1 MTSEMKQTLSITVV
15 FCLAMPST
23 AFAYLDGG
31 TISMA
36 LQLIAGGIGIG
47 FLFLRRWLD
56 TIKKFLKPQ
65 KCGEDK
71 DNQNKNV
78 D

>member
-1 MTSEMKQTLSITVV
+1 MTSDMKQTFSITGI
-15 FCLAMPST
+15 FCLAIPNT

-47 FLFLRRWLD
+47 LLFLRRWLD
-56 TIKKFLKPQ
+56 VIKNFFKPQ
-65 KCGEDK
+65 KSGKDT

>member
-1 MTSEMKQTLSITVV
+1 MKQTLSITVI
-15 FCLAMPST
+15 FCLAIPSK

-47 FLFLRRWLD
+47 LLFVRRWLD
-56 TIKKFLKPQ
+56 VIKNFFKTQ
-65 KCGEDK
+65 KSGK
-71 DNQNKNV
+71 NTDNQNKNV

>member
-1 MTSEMKQTLSITVV
+1 MKQTLSITVI
-15 FCLAMPST
+15 FCLAIPST

-47 FLFLRRWLD
+47 LLFLRRWLD
-56 TIKKFLKPQ
+56 VLKNFFKPQ
-65 KCGEDK
+65 KSDK
-71 DNQNKNV
+71 DKNNQNKNV

>member
-1 MTSEMKQTLSITVV
+1 
-15 FCLAMPST
+15 
-23 AFAYLDGG
+23 
-31 TISMA
+31 MA

-47 FLFLRRWLD
+47 LLFLRRWLD
-56 TIKKFLKPQ
+56 VVKNFFKPQ
-65 KCGEDK
+65 KSDKDK

>member
-1 MTSEMKQTLSITVV
+1 MKQTLSITFV

-47 FLFLRRWLD
+47 LLFLRHWLGV
-56 TIKKFLKPQ
+56 IKNFFKPQ
-65 KCGEDK
+65 KSDK
-71 DNQNKNV
+71 DTDNQNKNG